1 MKDLH
6 NKVVIITGG
15 SSGIGFALAM
25 EFGRLG
31 AAVVISAR
39 NPHNLDDAL
48 QRIKESGIRAIAVR
62 ADVSVEEDCRK
73 LIETAVAHFGSIDI
87 LVNNAGI
94 SMRAVFAKT
103 DLSVLRKLMD
113 TNFWGT
119 VYCTKYALP
128 HLLKTRGSVVGII
141 SVAGYVGLPGR
152 TGYSASKFAVR
163 GFLDT
168 LRCENQKTGLHVL
181 VAAPGFTSSN
191 IRTSAL
197 KADGTIQGETPRDE
211 ANMMP
216 AAVAARKIVKAT
228 LRRKDSI
235 ILTLL
240 EGKLSVLLNQ
250 LVPRLMSRLAYHYMA
265 KEPDSP
271 FN

>member
-1 MKDLH
+1 MQDIR

-15 SSGIGFALAM
+15 SSGIGFALAG
-25 EFGRLG
+25 EFGRIG
-31 AAVVISAR
+31 AKVVITAR
-39 NPHNLDDAL
+39 NEERLLLAL
-48 QRIKESGIRAIAVR
+48 KSLKASGIDSMAIQ
-62 ADVSVEEDCRK
+62 ADVSIESDCK
-73 LIETAVAHFGSIDI
+73 KIIESTVSHYGKIDI

-94 SMRAVFAKT
+94 SMRAIFAKT
-103 DLSVLRKLMD
+103 DLIVLKKLMD

-119 VYCTKYALP
+119 VFCTKYALP
-128 HLLKTRGSVVGII
+128 HLLKTKGSVVGII

-168 LRCENQKTGLHVL
+168 LRCENLKTGLHVL
-181 VAAPGFTSSN
+181 VAAPGFTASN

-197 KADGTIQGETPRDE
+197 TANGTAQGETPRNEDS
-211 ANMMP
+211 MMP
-216 AAVAARKIVKAT
+216 AEVAAHQIVKAT
-228 LRRKDSI
+228 LKRRDSL
-235 ILTLL
+235 ILTYV
-240 EGKLSVLLNQ
+240 EGKLTVFLNRFFPK
-250 LVPRLMSRLAYHYMA
+250 LVSKLAYYYMS

>member
-1 MKDLH
+1 MQDIR
-6 NKVVIITGG
+6 NKVVVITGG
-15 SSGIGFALAM
+15 SSGIGFALAR

-31 AAVVISAR
+31 AKVVITAR
-39 NPHNLDDAL
+39 NEERL
-48 QRIKESGIRAIAVR
+48 SGSFSELKSAGFDTLAFRT
-62 ADVSVEEDCRK
+62 DVGNEDDCRE
-73 LIETAVAHFGSIDI
+73 LIEKTVAHFGKIDI

-94 SMRAVFAKT
+94 SMRAIFAKT
-103 DLSVLRKLMD
+103 DLSVLKKLMD

-128 HLLKTRGSVVGII
+128 YLLNSKGSVVGVI

-168 LRCENQKTGLHVL
+168 LRCENLKTGLHVL
-181 VAAPGFTSSN
+181 VVAPGFTASN

-197 KADGTIQGETPRDE
+197 TADGTAQGETPRNE
-211 ANMMP
+211 ASMMP
-216 AAVAARKIVKAT
+216 ADVAARKIVKAT
-228 LRRKDSI
+228 LNRRDSL
-235 ILTLL
+235 ILTLV
-240 EGKLSVLLNQ
+240 EGKFIVLLNRFFPK
-250 LVPRLMSRLAYHYMA
+250 LVSKLAYYYMS